1 MADQADADDTGPVAT
16 EGSLRMADD
25 EVSVPDIRPM
35 VDQRRQDRIRHAR
48 RPDTRPSWLTFKSA
62 LPFLAAIGFI
72 SYLFLYIFS
81 YGFLAEFGTTPEEVG
96 LNQAAFIVRA
106 AIFGVIALA
115 IGLSLVILAIFFAFL
130 LIGVVAVLVAILE
143 DFIPDNIRRR
153 FNGERFKDRLA
164 AWEFGPNTVSAS
176 DAKYL
181 RSETRVL
188 VIGAGGSILMTIAL
202 FIQGH
207 APDNPFVQIGK
218 GIIIFLV
225 FWAILGALASWRIW
239 IAVLILSIALF
250 GSLFDIS
257 RHGGQHV
264 ARSYLADGRTT
275 DFPLSYVG
283 LQADEVVLEWV
294 GAQRPTT
301 IPDEPLILLGHADG
315 ILLLSDGSQLYRVKN
330 SDALVVFCQ
339 HAGEKV
345 EPPPAPACTG
355 H

>member
-48 RPDTRPSWLTFKSA
+48 RRDSRPSWLTFKSA

-164 AWEFGPNTVSAS
+164 AWGLGPNTVSAS

-218 GIIIFLV
+218 GIII
-225 FWAILGALASWRIW
+225 SWF
-239 IAVLILSIALF
+239 F
-250 GSLFDIS
+250 GRF
-257 RHGGQHV
+257 
-264 ARSYLADGRTT
+264 
-275 DFPLSYVG
+275 
-283 LQADEVVLEWV
+283 
-294 GAQRPTT
+294 
-301 IPDEPLILLGHADG
+301 
-315 ILLLSDGSQLYRVKN
+315 
-330 SDALVVFCQ
+330 
-339 HAGEKV
+339 
-345 EPPPAPACTG
+345 
-355 H
+355 